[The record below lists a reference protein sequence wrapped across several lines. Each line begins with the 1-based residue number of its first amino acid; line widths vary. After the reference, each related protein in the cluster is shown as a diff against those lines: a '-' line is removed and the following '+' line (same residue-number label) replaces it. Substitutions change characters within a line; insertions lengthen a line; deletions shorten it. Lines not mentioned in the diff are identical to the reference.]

1 MPTKQPKLVTR
12 TVRLDALQPWPRNY
26 REHPPQQVEAIAASL
41 NTFTQVKNI
50 VCVERDGVPFV
61 VGEYH
66 FTEGGSV
73 RVEDIAFWMTY
84 LRERGDL
91 TADWLEPSAVATSGY
106 LD

>member
-1 MPTKQPKLVTR
+1 M
-12 TVRLDALQPWPRNY
+12 
-26 REHPPQQVEAIAASL
+26 
-41 NTFTQVKNI
+41 
-50 VCVERDGVPFV
+50 
-61 VGEYH
+61 GEYH

-73 RVEDIAFWMTY
+73 RVEDIAFRMTY